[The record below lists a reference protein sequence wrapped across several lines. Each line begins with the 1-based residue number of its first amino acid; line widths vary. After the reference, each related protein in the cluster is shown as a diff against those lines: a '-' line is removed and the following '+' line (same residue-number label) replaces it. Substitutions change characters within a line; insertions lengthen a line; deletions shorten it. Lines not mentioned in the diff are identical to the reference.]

1 MHHGA
6 PESPA
11 WQVEPELLVGS
22 AVMMEGGD
30 TKGSTITLPLHQ
42 KWHCRRM
49 GLKKGLPLLWDSLE
63 DSAFE
68 LITRTSSLIPSSA
81 FSHKFTSGILG
92 ETEVEME
99 WEKIRDINKKYSQYL
114 DGMNSVAS
122 CNAIIA
128 QMGLLCKPP

>member
-1 MHHGA
+1 MHHGTF
-6 PESPA
+6 ESPA
-11 WQVEPELLVGS
+11 WQVAPELILVSVGS
-22 AVMMEGGD
+22 EVMMEGRD
-30 TKGSTITLPLHQ
+30 TKGSTIALLLHQ

-99 WEKIRDINKKYSQYL
+99 WEKIRDINKKYSQFL
-114 DGMNSVAS
+114 DGKNRLALSA
-122 CNAIIA
+122 
-128 QMGLLCKPP
+128 LLQC